1 MVWGW
6 GITSLT
12 LAIVPTTVSI
22 KMYPSNS
29 IIMAYLV
36 NQSDSEQRKTP
47 NNYEGGFEL
56 VPRARLELAHSEE
69 YWILNRVSFRLY
81 SPHDTLLTSER
92 VTHPELPTSL
102 LLAPCRGDEELAL
115 SGLGS
120 PCNLGVLSTKFK

>member
-12 LAIVPTTVSI
+12 FAIVPTTVSI

-47 NNYEGGFEL
+47 IN
-56 VPRARLELAHSEE
+56 
-69 YWILNRVSFRLY
+69 
-81 SPHDTLLTSER
+81 
-92 VTHPELPTSL
+92 
-102 LLAPCRGDEELAL
+102 
-115 SGLGS
+115 
-120 PCNLGVLSTKFK
+120 